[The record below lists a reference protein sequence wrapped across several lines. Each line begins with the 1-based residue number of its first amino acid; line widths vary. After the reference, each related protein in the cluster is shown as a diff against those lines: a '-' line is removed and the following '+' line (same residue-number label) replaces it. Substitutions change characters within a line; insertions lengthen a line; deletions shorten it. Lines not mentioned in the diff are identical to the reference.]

1 MEPGPQRDT
10 GIYFIMLING
20 KSKSNVIR
28 IINHYVIVLNN
39 FYYVE
44 HDVYHM
50 VSPTSGPFY

>member
-1 MEPGPQRDT
+1 MESGSQRDT

-28 IINHYVIVLNN
+28 IINHYAIVLNN
-39 FYYVE
+39 FYNVE

-50 VSPTSGPFY
+50 VSTTCGPFY